1 MLRSVFGQV
10 FVDMLPVGVIWVDD
24 WWCDVFGVRLCAA
37 KMVSDE
43 RSSHR
48 SSCVCFEPVFLPSFV
63 QYRMVR
69 DYFICTLLD

>member
-1 MLRSVFGQV
+1 
-10 FVDMLPVGVIWVDD
+10 MLPVECYQIEGYDDGGVM
-24 WWCDVFGVRLCAA
+24 CLVFVVPA